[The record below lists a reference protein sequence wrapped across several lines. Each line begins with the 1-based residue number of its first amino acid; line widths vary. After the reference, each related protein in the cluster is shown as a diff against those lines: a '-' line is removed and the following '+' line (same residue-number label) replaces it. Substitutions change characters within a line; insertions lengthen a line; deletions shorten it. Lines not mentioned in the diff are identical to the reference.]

1 MNLKVLFLLHQAES
15 ENSQWDKMPTLLL
28 MEPGALDIEVL
39 YTVHLQTCT
48 QTCTQKNIKA

>member
-28 MEPGALDIEVL
+28 MEPGAPDMEVL
-39 YTVHLQTCT
+39 NTVHLQTCT